1 MNQLKD
7 EALVSHLEQQ
17 QVDNILVKGHP
28 AGLFVLF
35 FTEMW
40 ERFSYYGMRAL
51 LTIFLISEIAH
62 GGWGWS
68 NEEAMKLYGLY
79 TGFVF
84 LTPLLGGVIADRLL
98 GYKKAILIG
107 AVTMTAGH
115 AAMALEGI
123 HTHFFFLGLILMIL
137 GNGMFKP
144 NIASM
149 VGKLYPDSSSK
160 KDAGYTIFYMG
171 INGGAFLG
179 MMLCGYIG
187 EKVGWHFGFGLAG
200 IFMFLGM
207 LQFFFAQKIFGII
220 GDTPQSTKEK
230 EIKEVKDKSEV
241 TTPAHVTRDRLIVIG
256 IFMFA
261 SIIFHLAFEQAG
273 GSMTIF
279 AKNYTQRILEGQT
292 AVLFKWVDAALTVF
306 PILVVS
312 AVLFALA
319 KKIWFK
325 YPLIVICSGLSFAI
339 IWVLCGWKLYRE
351 FNSLSSEVTVSWF
364 PMLNSFFIITLATS
378 FSRIWEKVWNPSGP
392 IKLAL
397 GLAIVGLSFAALSY
411 GSLAIPPGAKTASVS
426 MIWLVLAYF
435 LQTVGELCL
444 SPVGLSYVSKLSPQK
459 VIGLLFGIW
468 YCGNAIANFIGGFI
482 GSYIDNI
489 TATHSMSYFFGMF
502 TVVSFIFAIILVLC
516 SSGIKKMMHGIH

>member
-1 MNQLKD
+1 MSQLKD
-7 EALVSHLEQQ
+7 DALTSHLQTL

-51 LTIFLISEIAH
+51 LTIFLISEITN
-62 GGWGWS
+62 GGWGWT
-68 NEEAMKLYGLY
+68 NAEAVKLYGLY

-84 LTPLLGGVIADRLL
+84 LTPLIGGMIADRLT

-107 AVTMTAGH
+107 ALIMTCGH

-123 HTHFFFLGLILMIL
+123 HANFFFLGLILMIL
-137 GNGMFKP
+137 GNGLFKP

-187 EKVGWHFGFGLAG
+187 EKVGWHYGFGLAG
-200 IFMFLGM
+200 LFMFLGM
-207 LQFFFAQKIFGII
+207 LQFYFAQRIFGTI
-220 GDTPQSTKEK
+220 GESPKAVETDK
-230 EIKEVKDKSEV
+230 IKDQNQEEVNTSS
-241 TTPAHVTRDRLIVIG
+241 HVNRDRLIVIG

-261 SIIFHLAFEQAG
+261 SVIFHLAFEQAG

-279 AKNYTQRILEGQT
+279 AKNYTQRVLDGHT
-292 AVLFKWVDAALTVF
+292 AIIFKWIDAALTVF
-306 PILVVS
+306 PILVVTT
-312 AVLFALA
+312 VLFALA
-319 KKIWFK
+319 KKIWSK
-325 YPLIVICSGLSFAI
+325 YPMIVICSGISFVI
-339 IWVLCGWKLYRE
+339 IWILCGWKLQRE

-397 GLAIVGLSFAALSY
+397 GLAIVGLSFAVLSY
-411 GSLAIPPGAKTASVS
+411 GSLAIPQGAKTASVS
-426 MIWLVLAYF
+426 MIWLILAYF

-444 SPVGLSYVSKLSPQK
+444 SPVGLSYVSKLSPKK

-468 YCGNAIANFIGGFI
+468 YCGNAIANFIGGLI
-482 GSYIDNI
+482 GSYIDDI
-489 TATHSMSYFFGMF
+489 TASYSMSYFFGMF
-502 TVVSFIFAIILVLC
+502 TVVSFIFAIILALS